1 MTVQSCLLQR
11 KLGQDLNP
19 WQGEY
24 ELKLQQQRQQQQQQ
38 QQNNP
43 ASKASLDIVSLVF

>member
-24 ELKLQQQRQQQQQQ
+24 ELKLQQRRQQQQ